1 MGTTWFKEPKYAWI
15 GLGSLWIIAF
25 IGSLMRF
32 SVAFFQVQIS
42 EDLGVS
48 RGFISTAWST
58 NLLITALCAP
68 LGGWLAD
75 RYGPKKV
82 MLISAVIGIAG
93 MGIAVFGHHDIG
105 FFIGYGVIAGFA
117 GIGTTTTYMLM
128 FDWFQHH
135 RAKATGLLASASSLG
150 IAIITP
156 VFVAASTWTWR
167 DAFFASFV
175 LNIVVTLP
183 VIFFGIKGIKPRG
196 NTIAETV
203 ITEPTAGNGQKE
215 QITVRF
221 PLHRSS
227 AHLPIFIIV
236 AIALFTC
243 GFNMSTTEMNLV
255 AINQLA
261 NVSPAMIALSM
272 SVLGI
277 MEITGSFIM
286 SYWMDRSNKLV
297 IMALLY
303 GIRIIGFSLLFMHLE
318 WSPVLFA
325 VAFGLTYLS
334 ALPGGLLIVN
344 EHSRGKGKQ
353 TGWLLLFHHGGGVL
367 GSLTGGISF
376 DYFRDYQVLIG
387 VNIFMCTLVA
397 LGYFFLYTTRKRD
410 RTPAN
415 RIRQSVASE
424 GI

>member
-42 EDLGVS
+42 EDLGIS

-58 NLLITALCAP
+58 NMLITALCAP

-75 RYGPKKV
+75 RYGPKRV
-82 MLISAVIGIAG
+82 MLVSAIIGIVG
-93 MGIAVFGHHDIG
+93 MGIVVFGHHDIG

-117 GIGTTTTYMLM
+117 GIGTTTNYMLM
-128 FDWFQHH
+128 FNWFQHH

-156 VFVAASTWTWR
+156 VFVAASSLTWK
-167 DAFFASFV
+167 DAFLASFV

-196 NTIAETV
+196 NTVAETEV
-203 ITEPTAGNGQKE
+203 TGPPVEHGQEE
-215 QITVRF
+215 QTTVRS
-221 PLHRSS
+221 PLHGKN

-261 NVSPAMIALSM
+261 SVSPAMIALSM

-277 MEITGSFIM
+277 MEIAGSLIVG
-286 SYWMDRSNKLV
+286 YWMDKSNKL
-297 IMALLY
+297 IMMSLLY
-303 GIRIIGFSLLFMHLE
+303 AIRIIGFSLLFMHLE

-325 VAFGLTYLS
+325 VAFGITYLS

-344 EHSRGKGKQ
+344 EYSQGKGKH
-353 TGWLLLFHHGGGVL
+353 TGWLLLIHHGGGVL

-376 DYFRDYQVLIG
+376 DYFNNYQVLIG
-387 VNIFMCTLVA
+387 VNVFMCTLVA

-415 RIRQSVASE
+415 RIRKSVASE